1 MSLLTRLWPS
11 TRHGWLLLI
20 GVALAALIAFLPL
33 RLALALAG
41 AGESG
46 LSARSASGT
55 IWSGRLVE
63 ARLGS
68 IDLGTFDV
76 GLHPLPVLTGRA
88 RVGFTRLDSPAAPL
102 SGTAE
107 TGLGGWALRDVT
119 GTSIGGDFG
128 DLPVERIITEQ
139 MTVSFSGNRCTTAS
153 GRVRLLLGTQIAGLA
168 LRNGLSG
175 NARCDGGALLLPLVG
190 DSGIERLTI
199 RVTGDGRYTGQLGV
213 NSADP
218 LVAAALAAAGFGPRG
233 GGYRRSFAG
242 RF

>member
-1 MSLLTRLWPS
+1 MSLLSRRWPS
-11 TRHGWLLLI
+11 TRRGWLLLL
-20 GVALAALIAFLPL
+20 GCALAALGAFLPL

-46 LSARSASGT
+46 LSARSAGGT

-68 IDLGTFDV
+68 IDLGTLDV
-76 GLHPLPVLTGRA
+76 GLHPLPLLLGRA
-88 RVGFTRLDSPAAPL
+88 RIGFTRFDSPAAPF

-107 TGLGGWALRDVT
+107 TGLGGWAIRDVS
-119 GTSIGGDFG
+119 GAFIGGDFG
-128 DLPVERIITEQ
+128 DLPVERIIAER
-139 MTVSFSGNRCTTAS
+139 VSISFSSDRCIAAS
-153 GRVRLLLGTQIAGLA
+153 GRVRVILGTQIAGLA

-175 NARCDGGALLLPLVG
+175 TARCDGGALLLPLVG

-199 RVTGDGRYTGQLGV
+199 RVTGDGRYSGQLGV

-218 LVAAALAAAGFGPRG
+218 LVAAALTAVGFGQRG
-233 GGYRRSFAG
+233 GGYLRRFEG